1 MKYYL
6 LNNQTLHECETPK
19 ERIELTKKLLGD
31 PSEHV
36 SDTPKMLK
44 KLSTIG
50 RVGHDAENYWWF
62 NATLCPSRIMA
73 MLHGIDAKID
83 RLRGERTTTGIVAQ
97 APGLKPDTTKLVS
110 TNSAPAPA
118 IAEAVQLGGGM
129 SLEPEKTDAGTVW
142 RVTSGGTVLAS
153 TKPGGRFLIISDT
166 AVDGAW
172 FQAAS
177 HILDTLVN

>member
-6 LNNQTLHECETPK
+6 LNNQTLHECETPN

-36 SDTPKMLK
+36 SDTPKILK
-44 KLSTIG
+44 KLSIIG
-50 RVGHDAENYWWF
+50 RVGHGAENYWWF

-83 RLRGERTTTGIVAQ
+83 RLCGERIVTQQ
-97 APGLKPDTTKLVS
+97 APAGLKPDTKLVS
-110 TNSAPAPA
+110 TNSTPAPA

-129 SLEPEKTDAGTVW
+129 SLEPEKTEAGTIW
-142 RVTSGGTVLAS
+142 RVTSAGTVLAS
-153 TKPGGRFLIISDT
+153 TKPGGRFLVISDT